1 MNRSD
6 KGESLLIQRIQEGE
20 DYAFEI
26 VFLKYREP
34 LCRYIWK
41 FVRSTALAE
50 EIVQDVF
57 TDLWDGKNTLN
68 VSGHLRGLL
77 FEIARNKAL
86 DHIKHKKVV
95 EQYLLE
101 AKQYRDEEL
110 QINLLMTEGRDAH
123 SFDKLLKELMN
134 ELPPKGRQIFELNRN
149 EGLTYLEISEYL
161 DISVKTVETH
171 MRRAFQKLRERLK
184 KYMLLF
190 VIGSAA
196 IWNLSRVFM

>member
-6 KGESLLIQRIQEGE
+6 KGERLLIQRIQEGE

-41 FVRSTALAE
+41 FVRSSALAE

-57 TDLWDGKNTLN
+57 ADLWDEKNTLN
-68 VSGHLRGLL
+68 PAGHLRGFL
-77 FEIARNKAL
+77 FEVARNKAL
-86 DHIKHKKVV
+86 DHIKHQKVTD
-95 EQYLLE
+95 QYLLE

-110 QINLLMTEGRDAH
+110 YLNLLKAEKYDHQFLNRI
-123 SFDKLLKELMN
+123 LKESMY
-134 ELPPKGRQIFELNRN
+134 ELPSRGRQIFELNRN
-149 EGLTYLEISEYL
+149 EGLTYREISEYL

-171 MRRAFQKLRERLK
+171 MRRVFQKLRENLGK
-184 KYMLLF
+184 HVHLYI
-190 VIGSAA
+190 IGSVMAWSFNQ
-196 IWNLSRVFM
+196 IL

>member
-6 KGESLLIQRIQEGE
+6 KGERLLIQRIQEGE

-41 FVRSTALAE
+41 FVRSSALAE

-57 TDLWDGKNTLN
+57 ADLWDEKNTLN
-68 VSGHLRGLL
+68 PAGHLRGFL
-77 FEIARNKAL
+77 FEVARNKAL
-86 DHIKHKKVV
+86 DHIKHQKVTD
-95 EQYLLE
+95 QYLLE

-110 QINLLMTEGRDAH
+110 YLNLLKAEKYDHQFLNRI
-123 SFDKLLKELMN
+123 LKESMY
-134 ELPPKGRQIFELNRN
+134 ELPSRGRQIFELNRN
-149 EGLTYLEISEYL
+149 EGLTYRDISEYL

-171 MRRAFQKLRERLK
+171 MRRVFQKLRENLG
-184 KYMLLF
+184 KYVHLYI
-190 VIGSAA
+190 IGSVMAWSFNQ
-196 IWNLSRVFM
+196 IL